1 MMKTDVNSLPS
12 TRYPTL
18 PPEDTRAVQDGG
30 RRDLRSVDSS
40 ASAEGP
46 AGQPQAASEDAGD
59 GLTKT
64 SAVWVNYQ
72 HGINLAEMIEPGS
85 SKRMTREQLIAY
97 PGKMSAEATTPGQEA
112 LIASTRIAPAL
123 DWAVA
128 NGILAKKNDYSK
140 DDIHK
145 AASALDLH
153 LEEMAKAITS
163 LTTPMPMRKNY
174 FTGTQWVSPIAGHND
189 PDNKKYPTALYDD
202 KRFADDFK
210 ADLANKKKAY
220 GVLIKQL
227 ISTLSPEDRIAIEHG
242 AVSTYALKPPGDKD
256 DLERGSF
263 LIKAVYKGKTTIYEI
278 DPARGIAR
286 KHNNYAGVF
295 NGSSAIG
302 QKKLEDGSYSKE
314 FSVWDK
320 PSLQGAQ
327 YQPRVDRQSGLGPN
341 NEVFHAKLYTLEPLG
356 KFSDAEASSGE
367 QATPQ
372 SLSSKRSNEIANNI
386 SEKLFYAKD
395 LDLLYMAEEDP
406 ERVTQAEKDDREN
419 YKEFSASRDKRR
431 EFLKGFV
438 PFWHGIEAI
447 IAGRPIEGVA
457 KIWVDLLSFTLP
469 VGEVASSL
477 SKGAVRAVK
486 SAFPP
491 LSTFTKKMLGFT
503 RSPGVSGVK
512 WEGGVQGIKWAGNA
526 ADDIGKGV
534 KQFRL
539 NTAPLSR
546 SDAGIREIEFNGS
559 KYFAADKPDAGD
571 GTHYLLR
578 VPDPKD
584 PSKLVSSSTVA
595 KPNEAGVWEAR
606 VGSSSTPSSQN
617 RIDGW
622 KEYLFGENWQ
632 PVDPFINDK
641 FRVKMDNAKYGP
653 DSASYERGYNSGSP
667 DSVDG
672 YYKGMKSSQIKE
684 LALKP
689 ERTSEQIGVLVRV
702 LEKRKAGKSLEDFLH
717 FKSEVEAAGG
727 TAKGMPQ
734 NLYLSEVDV
743 LSNGECAAL
752 SNSMALAISQG
763 KEDVLIANLYKATA
777 ASKDPKILNF
787 RKNLSTLHDNVAYS
801 FHGGQPVKRMTYKD
815 IIGELGNATV
825 TTTFKISDKGHG
837 VIAGVIVEN
846 NNKSFF
852 FYDPNFGLAKFPTQ
866 QAMEKALESLL
877 NSGKVGST
885 FKPFGADRAMPEY
898 DVSVFS
904 DSDFYVQSGSINPN
918 SFFDQPL

>member
-1 MMKTDVNSLPS
+1 MLH
-12 TRYPTL
+12 
-18 PPEDTRAVQDGG
+18 
-30 RRDLRSVDSS
+30 SVF
-40 ASAEGP
+40 AAAE
-46 AGQPQAASEDAGD
+46 
-59 GLTKT
+59 L
-64 SAVWVNYQ
+64 
-72 HGINLAEMIEPGS
+72 
-85 SKRMTREQLIAY
+85 
-97 PGKMSAEATTPGQEA
+97 
-112 LIASTRIAPAL
+112 
-123 DWAVA
+123 
-128 NGILAKKNDYSK
+128 
-140 DDIHK
+140 
-145 AASALDLH
+145 
-153 LEEMAKAITS
+153 
-163 LTTPMPMRKNY
+163 
-174 FTGTQWVSPIAGHND
+174 
-189 PDNKKYPTALYDD
+189 
-202 KRFADDFK
+202 
-210 ADLANKKKAY
+210 
-220 GVLIKQL
+220 
-227 ISTLSPEDRIAIEHG
+227 
-242 AVSTYALKPPGDKD
+242 
-256 DLERGSF
+256 
-263 LIKAVYKGKTTIYEI
+263 
-278 DPARGIAR
+278 
-286 KHNNYAGVF
+286 
-295 NGSSAIG
+295 
-302 QKKLEDGSYSKE
+302 
-314 FSVWDK
+314 
-320 PSLQGAQ
+320 
-327 YQPRVDRQSGLGPN
+327 
-341 NEVFHAKLYTLEPLG
+341 
-356 KFSDAEASSGE
+356 
-367 QATPQ
+367 
-372 SLSSKRSNEIANNI
+372 
-386 SEKLFYAKD
+386 
-395 LDLLYMAEEDP
+395 
-406 ERVTQAEKDDREN
+406 
-419 YKEFSASRDKRR
+419 SASRGKRR

-438 PFWHGIEAI
+438 PLWHGIEAI

-622 KEYLFGENWQ
+622 KEYLLGESSQ

-667 DSVDG
+667 DSISG
-672 YYKGMKSSQIKE
+672 YYKGMKSYQIKE

-787 RKNLSTLHDNVAYS
+787 RKNLSSLHDNVAYS
-801 FHGGQPVKRMTYKD
+801 FHGSQPVKRMTYKD
-815 IIGELGNATV
+815 IIGELGSATA